1 MKAERYLRVDKR
13 EFLME
18 VLVVRLVKLLRITCI
33 FLYLGNV
40 QTEHSPSRAFAVL
53 KRDLK
58 LHSRGRDTYSC
69 NKLKLKTGKL
79 THISRALCAR
89 QCGCLMLES
98 APGHNG
104 NVPTRI
110 LEPSSKGAG

>member
-1 MKAERYLRVDKR
+1 M
-13 EFLME
+13 F
-18 VLVVRLVKLLRITCI
+18 KLNTVPAGH
-33 FLYLGNV
+33 F
-40 QTEHSPSRAFAVL
+40 SVL

-58 LHSRGRDTYSC
+58 LHSCGRDTYSC